1 MGSLTNQYVS
11 QSYQGLVKFENS
23 TGVTG
28 TLQYLEDGL
37 GNDLP
42 LQISNSSVKVTGSLY
57 VSDLQSNTGLTQA
70 LVVDTGTGQ
79 IYRNTIT
86 GGGGSGSAGVLKHD
100 QTNYSTGYL
109 PAGPDLSSVSTLKRY
124 EVKVLLEEGSLND
137 PEVEAE

>member
-79 IYRNTIT
+79 IFRNTIT
-86 GGGGSGSAGVLKHD
+86 GG
-100 QTNYSTGYL
+100 N
-109 PAGPDLSSVSTLKRY
+109 
-124 EVKVLLEEGSLND
+124 
-137 PEVEAE
+137 